1 MAAGGGPRRAG
12 GSGAGGEAA
21 RARPGARLPSSLWV
35 LLSGSRGNGSARVR
49 RVAEGARP
57 RGSGAGSGCV
67 PPEQRFVPCG
77 DAAARNA
84 FLNR

>member
-1 MAAGGGPRRAG
+1 MPA
-12 GSGAGGEAA
+12 GAGPGEKRGA

-35 LLSGSRGNGSARVR
+35 LLSGSRGNGSARVN